1 MFLELR
7 HLRSLKVIAR
17 SATLAQAAEQLH
29 LTPSALSH
37 QIRVIEDYFEASL
50 FLRQHKPLHL
60 TRAGKRLVALA
71 EQVLPAMER
80 TEREL
85 HSLALGE
92 SGRLHIT
99 IECHACFEWLLPTLE
114 RYRRDWPTVEV
125 DIRLGMSFTPL
136 PALTRGEI
144 DLVISSD
151 TVTASGVRF
160 EPMFAYEARLA
171 VARDHP
177 LAVKAFVQAR
187 DLGVETLITYPV
199 ERARLDVFR
208 RFLQPAGVEPAAVRQ
223 AELTSMILQLVA
235 VRQGVAVLPDWALRE
250 VAASGRLATC
260 ALGPEGMH
268 GILYAAVREQEV
280 NRPYVKAFIALARSL
295 NGGDDLRL
303 SRKLKETSGQG
314 NSGLPPLDR

>member
-7 HLRSLKVIAR
+7 HLRSLKIIAR

-37 QIRVIEDYFEASL
+37 QIRSIEDYFEAPL
-50 FLRQHKPLHL
+50 FLRQHKPLRL
-60 TRAGKRLVALA
+60 TRAGERLVALA
-71 EQVLPAMER
+71 EQVLPAVER
-80 TEREL
+80 TEKEL
-85 HSLALGE
+85 HSVARGE

-114 RYRRDWPTVEV
+114 RYRRDWPDVEV

-151 TVTASGVRF
+151 AVTSAGVRF
-160 EPMFAYEARLA
+160 EEMFAYEARLA
-171 VARDHP
+171 VALDHP
-177 LAVKAFVQAR
+177 LADKTFVEAA
-187 DLGVETLITYPV
+187 DLVDETLITYPV
-199 ERARLDVFR
+199 ERTRLDVFR
-208 RFLQPAGVEPAAVRQ
+208 HFLQPAGVEPAAVRQ

-260 ALGPEGMH
+260 ALGSEGMH
-268 GILYAAVREQEV
+268 GMLYAAVREQDASL
-280 NRPYVKAFIALARSL
+280 PYVTAFISLARRL
-295 NGGDDLRL
+295 NSPAGI
-303 SRKLKETSGQG
+303 SRRKA
-314 NSGLPPLDR
+314 